1 MVALPFLKKKE
12 QPPAKTFVPME
23 RVKELAS
30 RGFPEPDMI
39 DVLRKEGYTPEAI
52 DNALTASLKMN
63 IAETS
68 APGEY
73 EQPQPNP
80 APQPQQRAEQL
91 PTLEELVPQ
100 RQEMPQMPEQSLNQ
114 EYYTQQYPA
123 EDYIDYVVQAR
134 VSEVNDRLNEFSIR
148 YQEMGKRIEV
158 ISEQL
163 TQMMHTRSGEQQQI
177 LTRMDGLGETV
188 NDVDIKVGSLE
199 KIFRETLP
207 ALIESVRA
215 LTDLVQRLKKEQ

>member
-12 QPPAKTFVPME
+12 QPPAKTFVPIE

-30 RGFPEPDMI
+30 RGFPEPEMF

-63 IAETS
+63 ISEPS
-68 APGEY
+68 VAPAEY
-73 EQPQPNP
+73 EQPQP
-80 APQPQQRAEQL
+80 APQPQHKAEQL

-100 RQEMPQMPEQSLNQ
+100 RQDMPQMPEQSLNQ

-134 VSEVNDRLNEFSIR
+134 VSEVNERLNEFSIR
-148 YQEMGKRIEV
+148 HQEMEKRIGV
-158 ISEQL
+158 ISDQL
-163 TQMMHTRSGEQQQI
+163 TQMMNTRSSEQQQI
-177 LTRMDGLGETV
+177 LTRIDGLGETA

-215 LTDLVQRLKKEQ
+215 LSDLVQRLKREA